1 LLGLIQEQHPDRY
14 RLFAQ
19 WKQMDFPV
27 LHDPMT
33 KTGIKVVPVF
43 VAIDEYGIV
52 RSTRP
57 NLQKLEDEFINQSF
71 DKPEVPAPILEKA
84 NVTPQHRKS
93 ELQASESV
101 EAFINLGDAILLCN
115 RNPDFAE
122 VINHYQSAAKIDPK
136 RADILFRLGVTY
148 RMRYD
153 SENRQQHDFANASE
167 YWTQAL
173 ALDPN
178 HYIWRRR
185 IEQYGPRM
193 NKPYPFYSWIEQA
206 RQEITKRGE
215 KPTELA
221 VEPKGAEL
229 ASPAREFEI
238 SPEHTNPD
246 PDAKIFLDTEKL
258 IEPSIAVVPANAA
271 AGSTVRVHVSLRP
284 NDTAKWNNE
293 AGKTQLWINAS
304 DQYKLSDQLI
314 EFEQPQTAE
323 SHEARGVEFEVAM
336 PEGANES
343 VTVTGFVLYYVCED
357 TNGQCLFRR
366 QDLKFQI
373 PIVPANRRRGR

>member
-1 LLGLIQEQHPDRY
+1 
-14 RLFAQ
+14 
-19 WKQMDFPV
+19 MDFPV
-27 LHDPMT
+27 LHDAMT

-57 NLQKLEDEFINQSF
+57 NLQKLEDEFINKSF
-71 DKPEVPAPILEKA
+71 DKPEIQVPMLDKA

-93 ELQASESV
+93 ELQSGESV
-101 EAFINLGDAILLCN
+101 EALINLGDAMLLCD
-115 RNPDFAE
+115 RDPDFAE
-122 VINHYQSAAKIDPK
+122 VISHYQSAAKIDPK
-136 RADILFRLGVTY
+136 RADVLFRLGVTY

-153 SENRQQHDFANASE
+153 SEKRRQHDFANASE

-193 NKPYPFYSWIEQA
+193 SKPYPFYSWIEQA

-238 SPEHTNPD
+238 STEQTNPD
-246 PDAKIFLDTEKL
+246 PDAKIILDTEKL
-258 IEPSIAVVPANAA
+258 IEPSIAVVPARAT
-271 AGSTVRVHVSLRP
+271 AGGTVRVHVSLRP

-314 EFEQPQTAE
+314 EFEQPQTTE
-323 SHEARGVEFEVAM
+323 SHEARGVEFELAM
-336 PEGANES
+336 PADANES

-373 PIVPANRRRGR
+373 PIIPANRRRGR